1 MEVLSLV
8 IGIVSLVVGV
18 VSIVLAI
25 VAMDSSK
32 KAEQQSQH
40 NFERTQELLNQN
52 YEMTQNALRENH
64 DKTKELLADIDKKAA
79 VIDSVVQRNQEQMMS
94 TLTNIVN
101 ETVIPKK
108 PNYGEQLGVEF
119 LKGVLLNPDSMTSS
133 IKGLNALIEITE
145 KMPKKDVATK
155 ENSDK

>member
-1 MEVLSLV
+1 MNILSLV
-8 IGIVSLVVGV
+8 IGIVSLVVGI
-18 VSIVLAI
+18 VSIVLAV

-40 NFERTQELLNQN
+40 NFEKTQELLKQN
-52 YEMTQNALRENH
+52 YEATQKMLQENYE
-64 DKTKELLADIDKKAA
+64 KTKELLAEIDKKAA

-108 PNYGEQLGVEF
+108 PNYGEQLGVEWIR
-119 LKGVLLNPDSMTSS
+119 GMISNPQNMQSS
-133 IKGLNALIEITE
+133 IEGLNALKELAE
-145 KMPKKDVATK
+145 KLPKNDNKS
-155 ENSDK
+155 EN

>member
-18 VSIVLAI
+18 ISIVLAI
-25 VAMDSSK
+25 VAMNSSK
-32 KAEQQSQH
+32 KAEEQSQH
-40 NFERTQELLNQN
+40 NFERTQELLKQN
-52 YEMTQNALRENH
+52 YEITQKVLQENY
-64 DKTKELLADIDKKAA
+64 DKTKELLAEIDKKAA
-79 VIDSVVQRNQEQMMS
+79 VIDSVVQRNQEQMMR

-119 LKGVLLNPDSMTSS
+119 IRAMMANPSGMSSS
-133 IKGLNALIEITE
+133 IDGLNALVELAG
-145 KMPKKDVATK
+145 KMPKKNNND
-155 ENSDK
+155 SDDKQS

>member
-1 MEVLSLV
+1 MEILSLV

-25 VAMDSSK
+25 VAMNSSK
-32 KAEQQSQH
+32 VEGEQSQH
-40 NFERTQELLNQN
+40 NFERTQELLRQN
-52 YEMTQNALRENH
+52 YEITQRALQENY
-64 DKTKELLADIDKKAA
+64 DKTKELLAEIDKKAA

-108 PNYGEQLGVEF
+108 PNYGEQLGVE
-119 LKGVLLNPDSMTSS
+119 LIRTMMANPSGISGS
-133 IKGLNALIEITE
+133 IDGLNALKEFAG
-145 KMPKKDVATK
+145 KMPKKNNAGD
-155 ENSDK
+155 DKQS

>member
-1 MEVLSLV
+1 MEILSLA
-8 IGIVSLVVGV
+8 IGIVSLIVGI

-32 KAEQQSQH
+32 KAEQQSLH
-40 NFERTQELLNQN
+40 NFEKTQELLKQN
-52 YEMTQNALRENH
+52 YEVTQKMLQENYE
-64 DKTKELLADIDKKAA
+64 KTKELLAEIDKKAA
-79 VIDSVVQRNQEQMMS
+79 VIDSVVQKNQEQMMN

-119 LKGVLLNPDSMTSS
+119 LKGFISNPESMQSS
-133 IKGLNALIEITE
+133 IEGLNAL
-145 KMPKKDVATK
+145 KDFADKLPK
-155 ENSDK
+155 

>member
-1 MEVLSLV
+1 MEILSLV
-8 IGIVSLVVGV
+8 IGVVSLVVGI

-32 KAEQQSQH
+32 KAEAQSQH
-40 NFERTQELLNQN
+40 NFERTQELLKQN
-52 YEMTQNALRENH
+52 YEITQKALQENY
-64 DKTKELLADIDKKAA
+64 DKTKELLAEIDKKAA
-79 VIDSVVQRNQEQMMS
+79 VIDSVVQRNQEQMMA

-119 LKGVLLNPDSMTSS
+119 LKGVIANPASISTSTE
-133 IKGLNALIEITE
+133 GLSALMEMAE
-145 KMPKKDVATK
+145 KMPKKDNN
-155 ENSDK
+155 ENK